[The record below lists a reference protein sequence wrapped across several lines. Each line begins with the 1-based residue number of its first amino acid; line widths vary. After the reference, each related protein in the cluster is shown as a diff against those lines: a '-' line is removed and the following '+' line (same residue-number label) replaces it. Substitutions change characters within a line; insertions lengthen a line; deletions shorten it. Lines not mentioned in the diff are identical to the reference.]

1 MISQT
6 STPFQNLVVLKIK
19 TTCQENNY
27 DYPMEIIQVTAVV
40 VDTKTN
46 KIRENMSF
54 NEYVLPVLNSELTE
68 HCVQTTGVTQEV
80 VNRAKT
86 FRSVNEQFISWLE
99 SNQLIG
105 VKSAIVVDSREEIWR
120 KIQYQYALIG
130 LRMPPHLRQWINL
143 WTISFIGAEYKP
155 EDNTRLLA
163 DAFWIDAPERRLT
176 AQEECLILAQV
187 VQSLLAQK
195 FVLGI
200 NQVLTCFS
208 SVRAQ
213 GMPIAEVH
221 DRNWKY
227 DYQLS
232 TKFFELA
239 LPLIPWNFNKF
250 DMNTYG
256 LCPGCQKVNSFCR
269 MVKFQPAH
277 DQYPAWLY
285 RDREDVIVFA
295 KKAHFY

>member
-6 STPFQNLVVLKIK
+6 STTFQNLVVLKIK

-54 NEYVLPVLNSELTE
+54 NEYVMPVINSKLTE
-68 HCVQTTGVTQEV
+68 HCVQTTGVTQED

-105 VKSAIVVDSREEIWR
+105 VKSAFVVDSKEDIWR
-120 KIQYQYALIG
+120 KMQYQYALLG
-130 LRMPPHLRQWINL
+130 VRFPARFRQWINL
-143 WTISFIGAEYKP
+143 WQINFIRPEYMP

-163 DAFWIDAPERRLT
+163 DAFWIDAPERILT
-176 AQEECLILAQV
+176 AQEECVILAQV
-187 VQSLLAQK
+187 VQIMLAQK
-195 FVLGI
+195 FDLGI

-221 DRNWKY
+221 DKNWKY

-232 TKFFELA
+232 TKFFELV
-239 LPLIPWNFNKF
+239 LPLITWNIKTF

-256 LCPGCQKVNSFCR
+256 LCPGCSKVFTYCR
-269 MVKFQPAH
+269 MVRFEPAH
-277 DQYPAWLY
+277 FQYPAWLY
-285 RDREDVIVFA
+285 RNREDVIVFA
-295 KKAHFY
+295 KKARFY